1 MITVLTR
8 IRSVPE
14 RYRARMREIVRAY
27 TLVNER
33 DEDWVDDFYAHRL
46 AAAAAP
52 HRAASVH
59 AAVRPAPRRRCTVAT
74 RSSPHTADDGHGP
87 LRRRLVGFAPQ

>member
-14 RYRARMREIVRAY
+14 RYRARMREIVRGY

-46 AAAAAP
+46 AL
-52 HRAASVH
+52 
-59 AAVRPAPRRRCTVAT
+59 RPRRNPRREPRRRTYGRICPSVRRAGARV
-74 RSSPHTADDGHGP
+74 RSPQ
-87 LRRRLVGFAPQ
+87 LRRAGFARAY

>member
-46 AAAAAP
+46 AVAASPQPAPRAAP
-52 HRAASVH
+52 TPPPAR
-59 AAVRPAPRRRCTVAT
+59 AVRPAPRREVHRRDTIV
-74 RSSPHTADDGHGP
+74 TAH
-87 LRRRLVGFAPQ
+87 RRRRSRTSAP

>member
-52 HRAASVH
+52 Q
-59 AAVRPAPRRRCTVAT
+59 PAPQAAPTNVWSDLPRSEAGWRPRGVRRNSDERV
-74 RSSPHTADDGHGP
+74 SPA
-87 LRRRLVGFAPQ
+87 RI

>member
-14 RYRARMREIVRAY
+14 RYRARMRDIVRAY

-46 AAAAAP
+46 A
-52 HRAASVH
+52 
-59 AAVRPAPRRRCTVAT
+59 RCGLAAT
-74 RSSPHTADDGHGP
+74 RAGEIAPTNVWSDLPLSGAGWRPRAFAATPTSGLRPRADAS
-87 LRRRLVGFAPQ
+87 R

>member
-46 AAAAAP
+46 AVAAVPQPAPQAAP
-52 HRAASVH
+52 TNVWSDLPLSEAGWRPRAFAATPTSGLRPRASD
-59 AAVRPAPRRRCTVAT
+59 ASR
-74 RSSPHTADDGHGP
+74 
-87 LRRRLVGFAPQ
+87 